1 MNIAPHKGSPLA
13 IRRIDFFSAVSPVS
27 QRIADATHDIP
38 EIRFLIAE
46 IELENGTTGQ
56 GYLLAFH
63 YFPQAI
69 VGALRDIAEFVKGYY
84 KDYDVPL
91 LCTIPNRLG
100 AESFDWIDGLI
111 DNRMEIKDGMA
122 RPRPSPGWGFG
133 FVHNKMTAI

>member
-1 MNIAPHKGSPLA
+1 MNIAPHKASPLA
-13 IRRIDFFSAVSPVS
+13 IRRIHFFNALSPVS
-27 QRIADATHDIP
+27 QRIADATHDIS

-46 IELENGTTGQ
+46 IELENGTIGQ

-91 LCTIPNRLG
+91 LCTIPNGLG
-100 AESFDWIDGLI
+100 AGSFDWIDGLI
-111 DNRMEIKDGMA
+111 DNPMEIKDGLA
-122 RPRPSPGWGFG
+122 RPRQTPGWGFH
-133 FVHNKMTAI
+133 FEHAKMTAI